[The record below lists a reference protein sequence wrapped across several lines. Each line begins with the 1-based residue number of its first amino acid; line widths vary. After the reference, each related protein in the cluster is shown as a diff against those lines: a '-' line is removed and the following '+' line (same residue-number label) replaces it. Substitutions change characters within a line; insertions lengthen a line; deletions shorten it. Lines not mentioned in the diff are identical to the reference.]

1 MPFHY
6 MQFQI
11 ILQKSREKPYLEGQ
25 VNGLPFDSVKFFLEV
40 LFIPNM
46 YTMITISLAMIVL
59 SEINLLFMKTS

>member
-11 ILQKSREKPYLEGQ
+11 ILQKSREKPCLEGQ
-25 VNGLPFDSVKFFLEV
+25 VNDLPFDSVKFFLEV
-40 LFIPNM
+40 LFLPNM